1 LGFIGGAFGVRI
13 LTYLSPNGENNVLDG
28 SAYRNKSKLEVLFG
42 QDFFDQIRGK
52 TVIDFGCG
60 VGDES
65 IEMVGRGAAHVTG
78 VDIRRKFIDEAEARA
93 CSEGLSDR
101 LAFRSSVDTPADV
114 IVSLDGFEH
123 YDDPAGVLE
132 TMAAWLKP
140 GGKVLVSFGCTW
152 YHPYGGHLFALFPW
166 AHLLFT
172 ERAMLTWRKQSH
184 PEQHARTVKECGL
197 NKMTIRRFEQLVAQ
211 SPFTFAR
218 YETRPIRQ
226 AQRLHL
232 WNHATREFFTSIV
245 QATLVLRAAHVLPT
259 AGRPTDRIASV
270 RTSPA
275 PVTTH

>member
-1 LGFIGGAFGVRI
+1 MGFIGGAVGVRI

-42 QDFFDQIRGK
+42 REFFDEIRGK
-52 TVIDFGCG
+52 RVIDFGCG

-78 VDIRRKFIDEAEARA
+78 VDIRQQFIDEAEARA
-93 CSEGLSDR
+93 RSAGLSDR
-101 LAFRSSVDTPADV
+101 LAFRSTADRPADV
-114 IVSLDGFEH
+114 IVSLDCFEH
-123 YDDPAGVLE
+123 YEDPAGVLE
-132 TMAAWLKP
+132 TMAGWLTP

-172 ERAMLTWRKQSH
+172 EHAMLTWRKQSH
-184 PEQHARTVKECGL
+184 PEQIARTVKECGL

-211 SPFTFAR
+211 SPLCFAR

-232 WNHATREFFTSIV
+232 WNRATREFFTSIV
-245 QATLVLRAAHVLPT
+245 QATLVPRPT
-259 AGRPTDRIASV
+259 HAVAPAGRPN
-270 RTSPA
+270 
-275 PVTTH
+275 